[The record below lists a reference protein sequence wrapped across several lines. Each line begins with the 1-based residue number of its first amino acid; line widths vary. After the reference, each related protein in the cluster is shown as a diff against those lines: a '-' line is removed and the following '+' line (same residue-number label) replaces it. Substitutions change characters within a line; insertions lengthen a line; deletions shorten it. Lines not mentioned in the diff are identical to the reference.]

1 MRLSEKPLVDQEAI
15 AEAVTRLGREIS
27 ERHAGRDEL
36 VLVVVLK
43 GGTLFAADLMRQL
56 DLPLSVEY
64 IRAKSYD
71 GIQSLG
77 DVDLPVLPDQPL
89 TGKHLLVV
97 EDILD
102 TGRTT
107 AAILKALTDQHPA
120 SLELCVLLDKPSR
133 RVLPVTPHY
142 VGFTIDDHFVVGY
155 GLDYDERYRHL
166 PAVYVLEN
174 HD

>member
-1 MRLSEKPLVDQEAI
+1 MRLSEKPLIEEGAI
-15 AEAVTRLGREIS
+15 ADAVARLGREIS
-27 ERHAGRDEL
+27 GRHAGRGEL

-43 GGTLFAADLMRQL
+43 GGTLFAADLMRRL
-56 DLPLSVEY
+56 DVPLSVEY

-71 GIQSLG
+71 GTESLG
-77 DVDLPVLPDQPL
+77 DVNLPVLPEQPL
-89 TGKHLLVV
+89 AGKHLLVV

-107 AAILKALTDQHPA
+107 AAILKALAAQQPA

-133 RVLPVTPHY
+133 RVVPVEARY

-155 GLDYDERYRHL
+155 GLDHDEHYRQL

-174 HD
+174 DG